1 MSPGA
6 RDLWPEEVPGYD
18 CGLSPSAERSGV
30 WTYVDSSGSYTW
42 REARALSSQGW
53 VARAAAA
60 VFHPL
65 RVLAP
70 LSSVGIAP
78 LAVGAL
84 PPLHV
89 VLVRLPVEDHPPHPP
104 PATRARTR
112 AYPRAV
118 RGPVRDPAGVLTT
131 LPLVHEAPSSWAA
144 TRSGSPTILPGN
156 SMCLGETEAPVLP
169 GLCVWGS
176 QWFSSLIL
184 VNFLYG
190 ERSQTEIGRDTH
202 GQGNEKMF
210 GH

>member
-53 VARAAAA
+53 VARPAAA

-118 RGPVRDPAGVLTT
+118 
-131 LPLVHEAPSSWAA
+131 
-144 TRSGSPTILPGN
+144 SGTVSRFPPPSPTCYTRTHTCIPTCSQGASPGPCWSADN
-156 SMCLGETEAPVLP
+156 PSLGAGGT
-169 GLCVWGS
+169 
-176 QWFSSLIL
+176 Q
-184 VNFLYG
+184 
-190 ERSQTEIGRDTH
+190 
-202 GQGNEKMF
+202 
-210 GH
+210 